1 MSKINEI
8 SLKTLIT
15 VDALTCTA
23 MGVVLLFASAPI
35 SAITHIPQA
44 LLHWAGLSLLPIAAF
59 MAITAAASAPRWA
72 VSLVILGN
80 LLWAIASIILP
91 TGGFITPNAFGW
103 IVMIGQAAIVA
114 FLAKLELDASRT
126 PLATP
131 HS

>member
-1 MSKINEI
+1 MPKINEI

-72 VSLVILGN
+72 VNLVILGN

-91 TGGFITPNAFGW
+91 AGGFIIPNPAGW
-103 IVMIGQAAIVA
+103 FFLIGQAALVV
-114 FLAKLELDASRT
+114 LLSKLELDAARS
-126 PLATP
+126 PLTTA
-131 HS
+131 